1 MRLLVRAFFAAFGL
15 AALGA
20 TLLWLQPDW
29 LLDQLAA
36 RYPGCLYRVPTERPV
51 VALTLDD
58 GPDSLTASILDEL
71 RQHSAHAT
79 FFLLSSRVPGHEATV
94 RRIVSEGHELGNH
107 GTTDRAAIRL
117 QPDEF
122 AQDLTDAKRVLE
134 RFGRVRWARP
144 GSGWYSHAIVAAMG
158 RSGHRCALGS
168 LYPFDGV
175 HPSSWLSRRQILA
188 NVRPGAIIVLHEGGG
203 RSRRTVAVLRDV
215 LPELRARGYQVV
227 TLSALAR
234 TVSGSRAVHR
244 NVPGLTSYTR

>member
-15 AALGA
+15 AAVAA
-20 TLLWLQPDW
+20 TLLWLQPEW

-36 RYPGCLYRVPTERPV
+36 RYPGCLYRVPTDRRV

-58 GPDSLTASILDEL
+58 GPDSLTPSILDEL
-71 RQHSAHAT
+71 RQHSARAT

-94 RRIVSEGHELGNH
+94 RRIVREGHELANH

-117 QPDEF
+117 APDEF
-122 AQDLTDAKRVLE
+122 AQDLADAKRALE
-134 RFGRVRWARP
+134 AFGRVRWARP
-144 GSGWYSHAIVAAMG
+144 GSGWYSQRMVVQMG

-168 LYPFDGV
+168 VYPFDAAI
-175 HPSSWLSRRQILA
+175 PWSWLSRRHLLA

-203 RSRRTVAVLRDV
+203 RTRRTLAVLRDA

-227 TLSALAR
+227 TLSELIR
-234 TVSGSRAVHR
+234 TAPGSRAVQR
-244 NVPGLTSYTR
+244 KVPGLTSYTR